1 MTSTMADAR
10 LTFGGALRSEFLK
23 LSTLRGMW
31 LVAGASAILSAIVA
45 GTTSHSQPEVGAE
58 GDWTVTTIAGAL
70 VTSWVIVAIF
80 ATLQATGEWSS
91 GQFRV
96 SFAVVPRRGL
106 WLAAKATALG
116 IYAAA
121 ISILALLVST
131 VLILPRYAEEGATID
146 WADALTGQVFIGVP
160 VVFFATAV
168 MAVGIGA
175 LVRSSGIAVTA
186 VIGLLVVLP
195 FAGLFGLSWLGD
207 ITSYL
212 PSGAGDSVVGSGAF
226 GVAAEDLGVVVGLA
240 VTFGWAAVAWGA
252 ALVSLNRRDA

>member
-1 MTSTMADAR
+1 VKVTMADAR

-23 LSTLRGMW
+23 LATLRGMW
-31 LVAGASAILSAIVA
+31 LVAGASVVLSAIVA

-58 GDWTVTTIAGAL
+58 ADWTVTTIAGAV
-70 VTSWVIVAIF
+70 VTSWVIVAVF
-80 ATLQATGEWSS
+80 AALQATGEWTS

-106 WLAAKATALG
+106 WLTAKAAALG
-116 IYAAA
+116 IYAVVV
-121 ISILALLVST
+121 SILVLLVST
-131 VLILPRYAEEGATID
+131 ALILPRYAEEGATID
-146 WADALTGQVFIGVP
+146 WADALTRQVFIGVP
-160 VVFFATAV
+160 VVFLATAV
-168 MAVGIGA
+168 TAVGIGS

-195 FAGLFGLSWLGD
+195 FAGLFGLSWLAD

-226 GVAAEDLGVVVGLA
+226 GVAAEDLGVLAGLA
-240 VTFGWAAVAWGA
+240 VTFAWAIVAWGS
-252 ALVSLNRRDA
+252 ALVSLNLRDA